1 MSIDTN
7 KVADEFLQ
15 TYNAIL
21 GIEFI
26 GESMIWSEKFERIE
40 RIQWLYPIYYLHQA
54 ASLNSFLSP
63 TIRFKAS
70 DDKYHKGNRFSLQ
83 KLRTHIRVLL
93 QVLQELSSS
102 DTLWGFDNELLQE
115 IKDTVEKQVITYL
128 KEDKKREYVDLFDS
142 MLERAHNAT
151 ENEMLLPQLGRA
163 IRWFAKPTKI
173 TKVLADTNDLTRLL
187 SLTDWITAE
196 GVKKKLFEQVDK
208 TKVKDFL
215 EAQFLVINIE
225 LVLSKLI
232 QYPELIEKA
241 EEALIFWKENLLKG
255 KPTDQNKMIAYQ
267 AELLLVYHKRDL
279 KALDSV
285 IKPKRSY
292 QTVGRDWLD
301 DLKPFYKGCIL
312 FDDSPKEAYKV
323 FDQLSRY
330 AQGKPNST
338 IESNKF
344 AAKISWAGKESK
356 PELYKEALEEWLNFE
371 NTLSSED
378 KTQLLNSMGD
388 NIWANKLT
396 VYLQQALSQSNEGDA
411 QSYHD
416 QIKELY
422 EGLDKAYQMR
432 YKIAES
438 WATSLVAQGLEQ
450 EATLFMNE
458 LVAYHQQ
465 KPPFFNELMN
475 KLDSRDNLTRLR
487 KNYDEIFN
495 LQPLNLIKVFPPK
508 LNGQEEL
515 IRFLVKEI
523 ANAADKMLDKVLSIE
538 EIRKENKY
546 NDLVQM
552 VLEARINPWGW
563 DVKNET
569 RGAFS
574 GKNKKTKKQG
584 LGERDIAICDDN
596 SRFLLV
602 CEAFIYSTKKKAQSH
617 ISKVFDYYHQ
627 RSAFVIL
634 VYDMGTRGHFNNK
647 WKKYGEDI
655 IPILSY
661 PKGFGLK
668 QKKIKDLTK
677 EFGYNNSAIKVGKTL
692 HGRDHTEIYHIMVN
706 INYKAN

>member
-1 MSIDTN
+1 
-7 KVADEFLQ
+7 
-15 TYNAIL
+15 
-21 GIEFI
+21 
-26 GESMIWSEKFERIE
+26 
-40 RIQWLYPIYYLHQA
+40 
-54 ASLNSFLSP
+54 
-63 TIRFKAS
+63 
-70 DDKYHKGNRFSLQ
+70 
-83 KLRTHIRVLL
+83 
-93 QVLQELSSS
+93 
-102 DTLWGFDNELLQE
+102 
-115 IKDTVEKQVITYL
+115 
-128 KEDKKREYVDLFDS
+128 
-142 MLERAHNAT
+142 
-151 ENEMLLPQLGRA
+151 
-163 IRWFAKPTKI
+163 
-173 TKVLADTNDLTRLL
+173 
-187 SLTDWITAE
+187 
-196 GVKKKLFEQVDK
+196 
-208 TKVKDFL
+208 
-215 EAQFLVINIE
+215 
-225 LVLSKLI
+225 
-232 QYPELIEKA
+232 
-241 EEALIFWKENLLKG
+241 
-255 KPTDQNKMIAYQ
+255 
-267 AELLLVYHKRDL
+267 
-279 KALDSV
+279 
-285 IKPKRSY
+285 
-292 QTVGRDWLD
+292 
-301 DLKPFYKGCIL
+301 
-312 FDDSPKEAYKV
+312 
-323 FDQLSRY
+323 
-330 AQGKPNST
+330 
-338 IESNKF
+338 
-344 AAKISWAGKESK
+344 
-356 PELYKEALEEWLNFE
+356 
-371 NTLSSED
+371 
-378 KTQLLNSMGD
+378 
-388 NIWANKLT
+388 
-396 VYLQQALSQSNEGDA
+396 
-411 QSYHD
+411 
-416 QIKELY
+416 
-422 EGLDKAYQMR
+422 
-432 YKIAES
+432 
-438 WATSLVAQGLEQ
+438 LVAQGLEQ